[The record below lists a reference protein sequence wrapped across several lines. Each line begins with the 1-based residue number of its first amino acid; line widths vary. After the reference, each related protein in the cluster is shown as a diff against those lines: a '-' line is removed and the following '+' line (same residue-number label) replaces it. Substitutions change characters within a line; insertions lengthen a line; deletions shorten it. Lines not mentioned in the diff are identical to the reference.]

1 MTEQKKN
8 IELRSEK
15 VRSIIGQVPSVLL
28 RYGMALI
35 GIILLLLVGIA
46 AFIPYQESLPISAE
60 LETSPNSVLLRAS
73 QSGHILWESKLR
85 VVSKGE
91 ILGYEQTL
99 DSLLAIRASSSGKL
113 RCIVQNRDTVTKDEA
128 LAVITPKGDLTYYAM
143 AKVPQSLLFKVKQGE
158 KVLLNSSGGI
168 IVGRISQIYPVLDAN
183 INSSIRI
190 IFEDKFPQTISAK
203 TILHGKIIVSEK
215 SFLGRF
221 WDSMKMK

>member
-35 GIILLLLVGIA
+35 GLVLLLLVGIA
-46 AFIPYQESLPISAE
+46 AFIPYQESLPISVE
-60 LETSPNSVLLRAS
+60 VETSPNSMLLRAS
-73 QSGHILWESKLR
+73 QSGHILWESKSKT
-85 VVSKGE
+85 VSKGDVW
-91 ILGYEQTL
+91 GYEQTL
-99 DSLLAIRASSSGKL
+99 DSLLAIRASLSGEL
-113 RCIVQNRDTVTKDEA
+113 RCIVQNRDAITKGEA

-143 AKVPQSLLFKVKQGE
+143 AKVPQSLLIKVNQGE

-168 IVGRISQIYPVLDAN
+168 IVGRISKKYLVLDAN
-183 INSSIRI
+183 VDASIRI
-190 IFEDKFPQTISAK
+190 VFEDKLPQTISAK
-203 TILHGKIIVSEK
+203 TILQGKIIISEK

-221 WDSMKMK
+221 WDSLKMK